1 MMMVLLL
8 QLTLLMII
16 ETIYQRTYPAV
27 KTVASS
33 VLLLLLLPLLQLS
46 FNLHQPFPFSFFLF
60 LISLSLL
67 LFPFLEGNRFWLLL
81 MHLSALLLAAGT
93 TDIELPIHDRVP
105 LFREMCK
112 KDCPTLFIREVYKAL
127 FPVTMDFMRR
137 ETGGNMIFVGNPGI
151 GKTRFMMYTIIRA
164 VAEGW
169 TSIVVD
175 APALLGNRVFVIEP
189 HGVVVRRRDEHEV
202 QDHSLYLFDAA
213 GDSVRD
219 RPLSAKHEVIYS
231 SPDVESYKSATK
243 IPNTLIY
250 IIPPFSREEI
260 HSLQQLSF
268 FRDRKDVDALYD
280 IYGGIPRTVL
290 KLQQAGPES
299 HREEVALKLK
309 DAVEK
314 GSFMG
319 LQNEMI
325 FDRTKTSHS
334 LIHIYPMDN
343 NPGKPLV
350 RMASPF
356 VAECLVQSLMAYQQQ
371 LTRLFLSLSEVPS
384 MAAFRG
390 QIFEAHVKSLLAKGG
405 SFIVRR
411 LEPGAAA
418 ETLVIPAS
426 PMHLFGPSAADLT
439 RAVNRHSGANM
450 CFWPTV
456 LNFESI
462 DAVLQTVR
470 ASLVCWSALQCTVS
484 QQHSIKGWGLAA
496 VLDAL
501 GLTAGIFR
509 FYFLVPSDRFNDF
522 TKPQPY
528 YTAGNKVFVGP
539 LPWTTSSR
547 AVTVEQW
554 VMEIPTPPEYP
565 PKFFL

>member
-1 MMMVLLL
+1 
-8 QLTLLMII
+8 
-16 ETIYQRTYPAV
+16 
-27 KTVASS
+27 
-33 VLLLLLLPLLQLS
+33 
-46 FNLHQPFPFSFFLF
+46 
-60 LISLSLL
+60 
-67 LFPFLEGNRFWLLL
+67 
-81 MHLSALLLAAGT
+81 MHLSTLLLAAGT

-112 KDCPTLFIREVYKAL
+112 KDCPTLFIREVYKVL

-169 TSIVVD
+169 KSVVVD
-175 APALLGNRVFVIEP
+175 APALLGNRVFVIEQ

-390 QIFEAHVKSLLAKGG
+390 QIFEAHVKGLLAKGG
-405 SFIVRR
+405 SFTVRR
-411 LEPGAAA
+411 LELNAAA
-418 ETLVIPAS
+418 EVLNVPPS
-426 PMHLFGPSAADLT
+426 PMQLFSDLK
-439 RAVNRHSGANM
+439 REVDQHPGANNM

-456 LNFESI
+456 PNFESL
-462 DAVLQTVR
+462 DAVLQTAT
-470 ASLVCWSALQCTVS
+470 ASLVSWSALQCTVGK
-484 QQHSIKGWGLAA
+484 QHSIKARGLAA

-501 GLTAGIFR
+501 GMTTGIFR
-509 FYFLVPSDRFNDF
+509 FYFVVPSDRLGDYL
-522 TKPQPY
+522 TPQPY
-528 YTAGNKVFVGP
+528 YTVDNKVFAGP
-539 LPWTTSSR
+539 LPWTTGGRS
-547 AVTVEQW
+547 VTVEQW
-554 VMEIPTPPEYP
+554 VMEIPTPPEFP
-565 PKFFL
+565 PKFFG